1 MNCCS
6 SQVAQK
12 LDREEADV
20 HFLVV
25 QASEDCVSPP
35 LVNNSLLDHRDNTML
50 RVIVFVN
57 DINDNAPQFVKEVFT
72 GGVTT
77 DADFGTEFMQVRVR
91 WQQYVVSCFKLE
103 ECNVND
109 IRNKINIRRL
119 IFVCWKWLTFTIL
132 EVSLN
137 TKRLY
142 ELMLHCIL
150 PYFILNKTNFA
161 PRLSSERGNS
171 LGIIYLTTI

>member
-1 MNCCS
+1 MHLQVTFFKLNRCS
-6 SQVAQK
+6 LQVAQK
-12 LDREEADV
+12 LDREEADM

-91 WQQYVVSCFKLE
+91 
-103 ECNVND
+103 
-109 IRNKINIRRL
+109 
-119 IFVCWKWLTFTIL
+119 
-132 EVSLN
+132 
-137 TKRLY
+137 
-142 ELMLHCIL
+142 
-150 PYFILNKTNFA
+150 
-161 PRLSSERGNS
+161 
-171 LGIIYLTTI
+171 